1 MELNLV
7 VRGQRLFTKTGE
19 DAVLVSHYRRYVTL
33 SFEYDDMWQ
42 GMDSVLASF
51 EDSRHRSTDGSDYVV
66 EVRDGKVDV
75 PAAIAESQRFTVKL
89 AGRKGEGTIVTT
101 SRLMIYQDDSGGV
114 TGLSKDYPQSTLEE
128 FYRALSEK
136 VSTFAIDGAESIP
149 AGDTPFVE
157 NVGTD
162 VDVHLVFKIPRGD
175 SIVSIERTGLDKE
188 GNPTYDAVL
197 ETGERVPFVV
207 PKGVGV
213 ESIEYVSTEGTTL
226 KYRVN
231 MTEGDPIYFEISIP
245 VDDTIDASSP
255 RPVSG
260 SAVEKR
266 ITDRIATGTDLD
278 VKKNQKPGD
287 MFVVLD

>member
-1 MELNLV
+1 M
-7 VRGQRLFTKTGE
+7 
-19 DAVLVSHYRRYVTL
+19 
-33 SFEYDDMWQ
+33 
-42 GMDSVLASF
+42 
-51 EDSRHRSTDGSDYVV
+51 
-66 EVRDGKVDV
+66 
-75 PAAIAESQRFTVKL
+75 
-89 AGRKGEGTIVTT
+89 
-101 SRLMIYQDDSGGV
+101 
-114 TGLSKDYPQSTLEE
+114 
-128 FYRALSEK
+128 
-136 VSTFAIDGAESIP
+136 
-149 AGDTPFVE
+149 
-157 NVGTD
+157 
-162 VDVHLVFKIPRGD
+162 FKIPRGD
-175 SIVSIERTGLDKE
+175 SIVSIERTGLDKD

-197 ETGERVPFVV
+197 ETGKKVPFAV

-231 MTEGDPIYFEISIP
+231 MTEGDPIDFDIVIP
-245 VDDTIDASSP
+245 VDDMVDASSP